1 MRPSVEMQNH
11 RPRNKEMVLAARGEL
26 DVAIV
31 WRKRDNNEE
40 ARVEADSRAAEEKKL
55 KSEVQGGLEDVQV
68 GDNTGEIF
76 S

>member
-11 RPRNKEMVLAARGEL
+11 RPRNKEMVLAARGDL

>member
-1 MRPSVEMQNH
+1 MQNH